1 MFIAGILIGD
11 INAPYKAEIERFHS
25 SLASL
30 AEIVAFTML
39 GLTVSLTRFGHG
51 NAWLIGIGLAALLA
65 LLVRP
70 ALVGLLL
77 LPIRLSRGE
86 RLFIMWSGL
95 KGAVPILL
103 GTYILTAGAS
113 GADRLYQ
120 IVIVVV
126 AFSVV
131 VQGGLVPTVARR
143 AGVPMRVVDPEPWSL
158 GMRFREEPTGLRR
171 HVVSR
176 GAPADG
182 CTVADLA
189 LAEGTWI
196 SMINR
201 GGVSVPV
208 LGETTLQA
216 GDEILLLTDP
226 ESDSDTRPLFT
237 DGVDGT
243 HGA

>member
-1 MFIAGILIGD
+1 MRRLPLPSEGLYPLRTVAFAGILYGAATVAHGSGFLAVFIAGILIGD

-30 AEIVAFTML
+30 AEIIAFTML
-39 GLTVSLTRFGHG
+39 GLTVSLTQFRHG
-51 NAWLIGIGLAALLA
+51 NAWLIGIGLAVLLA

-126 AFSVV
+126 
-131 VQGGLVPTVARR
+131 
-143 AGVPMRVVDPEPWSL
+143 
-158 GMRFREEPTGLRR
+158 
-171 HVVSR
+171 
-176 GAPADG
+176 
-182 CTVADLA
+182 
-189 LAEGTWI
+189 
-196 SMINR
+196 
-201 GGVSVPV
+201 
-208 LGETTLQA
+208 
-216 GDEILLLTDP
+216 
-226 ESDSDTRPLFT
+226 
-237 DGVDGT
+237 
-243 HGA
+243 